1 MIGDYTIYERSMN
14 GVKTLS
20 DGISYI
26 TDGTASHNNITYTD
40 FLQSSDELTILT
52 NDTVTTVN
60 VNCNALTADS
70 TNIGT
75 VNATTVDCDRLY
87 VRDAS
92 DNIVVDFNGET
103 NNLAFNGISNFNNTV
118 NVTNKNI
125 VQTQTGEINQS
136 GTGTNDLKDTNINGF
151 LAVGSNITQSGGS
164 ASLKDVTCDNLTMRS
179 GKSITQSGTTVNN
192 TFSGTSTI
200 KDLIILDSVVF
211 PASVT
216 VPGTTTTDDIVM
228 EEDSIII
235 QDLTVE
241 PSGKTNIF
249 RNTKTLTLEVDGD
262 LDMIE
267 AGTTATLKNTI
278 IQGTAEIQGD
288 ITQTT
293 GAAVLKTISCNNITL
308 NEDQNITQS
317 GTGYITQSGTGSN
330 TMKSIELTNN
340 SNLTFNG
347 SGIISQPL
355 NGTNILSNYR
365 CTGFGIVTGRNNKI
379 TFTNYQNIQNNNG
392 LQFQYNRDNTSQ
404 YSFIMNNR
412 ASGGN
417 GGFRFQRYIGAVYLD
432 EPIVIDD
439 SITINKDVSI
449 PGGSISCSSATLGNI
464 SQTEINCLDNC
475 SVNIQTKFDTLDNEI
490 DSLQS
495 SSSGNSLALTGI
507 SYISGTDTTL
517 IDNNLTISSGKNLLV
532 GSTNVINSI
541 NTINTTISGISYDSA
556 QDLTTINNHV
566 LLPTGNNLF
575 LGTGYNV
582 KTNIDDCINKLSGIT
597 YTSGTDTTTID
608 NNVTINKTL
617 IVQGMNIK
625 AEIDALDTS
634 FTTGTLNSTNITT
647 ATLDVTGIAQVYQL
661 NCSESITT
669 GNDIVCGE
677 DLYVQNDID
686 CQGNVYLNNSTGFI
700 QVAGTIISKNLLSVD
715 NTSRF
720 GQVGGSTLFK
730 NDIRCCNIVNKS
742 ESEYTQLYQTG
753 TTMSI
758 INQQI
763 NGSLAYQAKNNTGVV
778 TEYLRVNPTSF
789 NVKNT
794 NVDIDTNLN
803 VDGTATLATANI
815 TNLTANNAT
824 LATTSITNLT
834 VTNDATVNNDLIVN
848 DTFIVTD
855 ALTTYPN
862 VVASTNFS
870 EGASLTTPYTSTP
883 TADLA
888 TIVISEP
895 FTKEINLN
903 LSLSG
908 GLLWRNGY
916 ISPSNLIQYTTKIE
930 YFRLSIWKNGE
941 LWQNNVTIYNAAE
954 LFTENT
960 FRFSYTQTNVYMNY
974 YLDNILIKFLPDIQS
989 VPTVDT
995 YTIRCAFTYIYSL
1008 QNYSLTTE
1016 TLGTFTGSFTAFSPV
1031 VYSNV
1036 PYTYNGT
1043 NSSLT
1048 STSSP
1053 TFNIITYSP
1062 PTYEITSY
1070 SINYNVYRFGMDTN
1084 TNKEIQCVNFSTSNL
1099 RTTTSNNT
1107 NLFGQNIVGEVGIKS
1122 RSIVAGYMFNGATTF
1137 DITPIVCSL
1146 KGFLPNDVDDYYLVN
1161 PGYKIELYNTGN
1173 YNNGGNPDDEFINNG
1188 FEAAFFTPTTPNR
1201 TGSIKV
1207 YYRNHT
1213 YESWTLISYP
1223 NIS

>member
-1 MIGDYTIYERSMN
+1 MIGNYTIYERSMN

-60 VNCNALTADS
+60 VNCNALTADN

-75 VNATTVDCDRLY
+75 VTATTVDCDRLY

-228 EEDSIII
+228 EDNSVII

-495 SSSGNSLALTGI
+495 SSSGNSTALTGI

-617 IVQGMNIK
+617 IVQGMDIK

-634 FTTGTLNSTNITT
+634 FTTGTINTTNLITSN
-647 ATLDVTGIAQVYQL
+647 L
-661 NCSESITT
+661 TT
-669 GNDIVCGE
+669 D
-677 DLYVQNDID
+677 
-686 CQGNVYLNNSTGFI
+686 
-700 QVAGTIISKNLLSVD
+700 NLTVN
-715 NTSRF
+715 NTSKF
-720 GQVGGSTLFK
+720 GEIGGSTLFK
-730 NDIRCCNIVNKS
+730 NDIRCCNVSTKS
-742 ESEYTQLYQTG
+742 ENDFTQLYQSG
-753 TTMSI
+753 ITMNI
-758 INQQI
+758 INQLN
-763 NGSLAYQAKNNTGVV
+763 NGTLSYQAKNNSGVQ
-778 TEYLRVNPTSF
+778 TEYMKVNSTSF

-803 VDGTATLATANI
+803 VDGEATFNNGFVSTPIASPIYSYSKIFGFSNVLVATITIGENFKQPINISCPISSYRTGRVNNSGNTVFHDDTLSAISCYYTI
-815 TNLTANNAT
+815 TNFQS
-824 LATTSITNLT
+824 ATTLP
-834 VTNDATVNNDLIVN
+834 VTVNNTLPATKRTVHVSPQYNYEQYFTNAFVTLPSYTLPFTGTLEYKIYFNFTYSYLSNFNDIAGTVQAGYSVNTDVSDTQFNPALGQIVFQTASGIN
-848 DTFIVTD
+848 YSASSFNVNYIDTNNIFLSNVPSQTKTSILVSNSILNQNNIETNSLNTQNTTTTNIAIGGGYVTNNLRCKTFIAGYLVDGAATNYN
-855 ALTTYPN
+855 LVPIFCSLNGINPN
-862 VVASTNFS
+862 NAADYFFIMPGFKFELYDGSYYNTFLETIENPYDYTELFQ
-870 EGASLTTPYTSTP
+870 LTTPVNRVSS
-883 TADLA
+883 
-888 TIVISEP
+888 IKV
-895 FTKEINLN
+895 F
-903 LSLSG
+903 
-908 GLLWRNGY
+908 
-916 ISPSNLIQYTTKIE
+916 
-930 YFRLSIWKNGE
+930 FR
-941 LWQNNVTIYNAAE
+941 
-954 LFTENT
+954 
-960 FRFSYTQTNVYMNY
+960 
-974 YLDNILIKFLPDIQS
+974 P
-989 VPTVDT
+989 
-995 YTIRCAFTYIYSL
+995 
-1008 QNYSLTTE
+1008 
-1016 TLGTFTGSFTAFSPV
+1016 
-1031 VYSNV
+1031 
-1036 PYTYNGT
+1036 T
-1043 NSSLT
+1043 NSSA
-1048 STSSP
+1048 
-1053 TFNIITYSP
+1053 YQ
-1062 PTYEITSY
+1062 EIRYLPLSA
-1070 SINYNVYRFGMDTN
+1070 N
-1084 TNKEIQCVNFSTSNL
+1084 SNG
-1099 RTTTSNNT
+1099 T
-1107 NLFGQNIVGEVGIKS
+1107 
-1122 RSIVAGYMFNGATTF
+1122 
-1137 DITPIVCSL
+1137 
-1146 KGFLPNDVDDYYLVN
+1146 
-1161 PGYKIELYNTGN
+1161 
-1173 YNNGGNPDDEFINNG
+1173 
-1188 FEAAFFTPTTPNR
+1188 
-1201 TGSIKV
+1201 
-1207 YYRNHT
+1207 
-1213 YESWTLISYP
+1213 
-1223 NIS
+1223 